1 MTMPLSMKTAYIL
14 LILIVCLPCAQA
26 AGEALPL
33 NRTGVKVIASWDA
46 VPNQEFDSFM
56 KLGVVAFHE
65 AGADVR
71 FSVNGGT
78 PVVVTE
84 PSQNDQTGVW
94 EYWIPLDARDYP
106 DGPVTVTARA
116 YPAHNPGDTEARDL
130 PTLTLI
136 ANSKGTLTRTPVWAD
151 CSAGSDATGDGS
163 EAAPYQT
170 LEKAYTM
177 AGSGGTVYLKAGT
190 CYAITNTL
198 PAKNYDRWTTVT
210 AAPGLSRN
218 QVKVRGGGS
227 NSGRF
232 AENMV
237 KWQNL
242 EIFKDDPVT
251 GSYATIMYFEPSH
264 RLWFDNVE
272 IYNVNG
278 SHWAGV
284 DTFNAQGARYYM
296 TGSVIRNVSNAG
308 GYWQRNCTIRNIGAD
323 VWRPSDGSFYV
334 NIDVDNMDYA
344 PGAHPDLI
352 QFYNPG
358 TRVDNVIL
366 YNVYATNM
374 MSQGL
379 FGDTAQ
385 NVAFVN
391 LMLEKVADKDGTNYM
406 LSQLADFNHLLIW
419 HSTFR
424 NLGVFLRDDA
434 DHFPNSDIENNVF
447 TTLLP
452 DGNPAPVELPSATV
466 RHNHY
471 RERVWTQTNGPL
483 GTGYTEGD
491 PLFVSEAPVS
501 GPYHDPSAYDYHL
514 TPASP
519 AYKTGV
525 PMECVPADIRGIP
538 YNPVN
543 PSPGAFA
550 NGEETDLV
558 PLPGMTSPPTDPDG
572 DGIYEDL
579 NANGRKDFNDV
590 VLFFEKLDWIAA
602 NEPVAAFDPNGNG
615 RADFDDIVRIYDE
628 L

>member
-1 MTMPLSMKTAYIL
+1 MTMTLRTSAACFIL
-14 LILIVCLPCAQA
+14 LFAFCIPCIQA

-33 NRTGVKVIASWDA
+33 NRTGVSVIANWDV
-46 VPNQEFDSFM
+46 VPNQEFNSVM
-56 KLGVVAFHE
+56 KPGVVAFHE

-84 PSQNDQTGVW
+84 PSWNDQTGVW
-94 EYWIPLDARDYP
+94 EYWIPLDPRDYP

-116 YPAHNPGDTEARDL
+116 YPAHNPDDTEARDL
-130 PTLTLI
+130 PALTLI
-136 ANSKGTLTRTPVWAD
+136 ATSSGTLTRIPVWAD
-151 CSAGSDATGDGS
+151 CTAGSDTGGDGS
-163 EAAPYQT
+163 EAQPYRT

-177 AGSGGTVYLKAGT
+177 AGSGGTVNLKAGT

-198 PAKNYDRWTTVT
+198 PAKNYDRWTTIT
-210 AAPGLSRN
+210 AAPGLSRD

-227 NSGRF
+227 NNGRF
-232 AENMV
+232 GENMV

-242 EIFKDDPVT
+242 EIFKDDPIAGT
-251 GSYATIMYFEPSH
+251 YAAIMYFEPSH
-264 RLWFDNVE
+264 RIWFDNVE

-278 SHWAGV
+278 SHLVGV
-284 DTFNAQGARYYM
+284 DTFNTQGARYYM

-308 GYWQRNCTIRNIGAD
+308 GFWQRNCTIKNIGAD

-358 TRVDNVIL
+358 TRVDNVIV
-366 YNVYATNM
+366 YNVYSTNM
-374 MSQGL
+374 RSQGL
-379 FGDTAQ
+379 FGGPAD

-391 LMLEKVADKDGTNYM
+391 LMLEKVADSDGNNDM
-406 LSQLADFNHLLIW
+406 LSQLSDYNHLLIW

-424 NLGVFLRDDA
+424 NLGLFLRTPP
-434 DHFPNSDIENNVF
+434 FNNSDLENNIF
-447 TTLLP
+447 TTFYP
-452 DGNPAPVELPSATV
+452 DGNPAPTSLPRLTA
-466 RHNHY
+466 RHNHL
-471 RERVWTQTNGPL
+471 RTRIWTQTNGPL

-491 PLFVSEAPVS
+491 PFFVSEAPVS

-514 TPASP
+514 TLASP

-538 YNPVN
+538 HNPVN

-558 PLPGMTSPPTDPDG
+558 PLPGMTAPPADPDS

-579 NANGRKDFNDV
+579 NANGRKDFNDIV
-590 VLFFEKLDWIAA
+590 IFFDHLDWIAA